1 MKPLEIV
8 LIIAC
13 VAIVVGVVVS
23 RIIKKKKGIPT
34 CDCGC
39 DGCSG
44 CSCCDI
50 AKLEELRSK
59 NAE

>member
-13 VAIVVGVVVS
+13 VAIVVGVIVS
-23 RIIKKKKGIPT
+23 RIIKKKQGKPT

-44 CSCCDI
+44 CCACDQ
-50 AKLEELRSK
+50 AKLEEIRK
-59 NAE
+59 QK